1 MITAPIYDRNDP
13 NRRIAQLSGLPAA
26 PSGKLQLSERQLL
39 SIVRVEYYD
48 EKGQTNL
55 LILGTNCV
63 YDLRARVAQSADV
76 LRVLT
81 GDGRLEL
88 EGVGF
93 TWWQTNNDLVIS
105 NNVRTRVRRPAVAG
119 VTNALTGQDL
129 RVTADQFRFN
139 FATNRIMYTGNVR
152 VEDPRLELTC
162 GRLVIGRGPGGTID
176 RLTAQE
182 DVLIRDRMNGGTTTA
197 GEAVYRVEAGQETVE
212 LTGEPHYRE
221 GLREATAERFL
232 LDRTRDSLAAIGEAR
247 LVLPVGGKGAPG
259 LLMLPGAG
267 TAPIPAAGAAAETN
281 RVIDVTAARVTMQL
295 PETNG
300 PIRGVVAETNV
311 VLWDRQQQA
320 RATAQRVRYDA
331 GGRLELE
338 GQPEW
343 TMGGRLVRGDAMI
356 YDMAG
361 PTFRV
366 PGNAFVRLPVRSLM
380 TPASLLGTGA
390 ARTNVVIPTNQVVE
404 IRGRE
409 LTYRDTWLRMEG
421 DVEAR
426 ALTGTQLQG
435 ELRCAA
441 LGVQY
446 SNQLQQARAD
456 GGVRLTQ
463 APVSRADGGVTT
475 RELTCTNLVF
485 TFQGAGQ
492 LERLTAAGPIDARS
506 TDTLPGGRP
515 PIARQLQCQSLEAHF
530 RGTSN
535 IVESATAAGGVRLRQ
550 NDRQATSDRAV
561 YSGTEGRLRLEG
573 RPVVTLPEGQ
583 ITDAETISWDR
594 ATGRIRLNGA
604 FRSQWKSLS
613 LGTNATRLLPQP

>member
-63 YDLRARVAQSADV
+63 YDLRQRVAQSADV

-139 FATNRIMYTGNVR
+139 FATNRISYTGHVR

-162 GRLVIGRGPGGTID
+162 GRLIIGRGAGGSID

-182 DVLIRDRMNGGTTTA
+182 DVVIRDRLGGGTTTA
-197 GEAVYRVEAGQETVE
+197 GEAVYRVEAGFETVE

-232 LDRTRDSLAAIGEAR
+232 LDRTHDSLAAVGNAR
-247 LVLPVGGKGAPG
+247 LVLPIGGKGAPG

-267 TAPIPAAGAAAETN
+267 LTPAPAAKAETN
-281 RVIDVTAARVTMQL
+281 RVIEVTAARVTMFL

-300 PIRGVVAETNV
+300 PVRGVLAETNV

-320 RATAQRVRYDA
+320 RATAQLARYGAD
-331 GGRLELE
+331 GRLELQ

-356 YDMAG
+356 YEAVG
-361 PTFRV
+361 PVFRV

-380 TPASLLGTGA
+380 TPANLLGAGA
-390 ARTNVVIPTNQVVE
+390 ARTNVVIPTNQMVE
-404 IRGRE
+404 IHGRE
-409 LTYRDTWLRMEG
+409 LSYRDTWLRMEG
-421 DVEAR
+421 EVVAQ
-426 ALTGTQLQG
+426 ALAGSERQG
-435 ELRCAA
+435 ELHCAA

-446 SNQLQQARAD
+446 GEHLQQIRAE

-463 APVSRADGGVTT
+463 GPVPRADGGATA

-485 TFQGAGQ
+485 KFNAAGQ
-492 LERLTAAGPIDARS
+492 LDRLEAAGPIDARS
-506 TDTLPGGRP
+506 TDTFTGGRP
-515 PIARQLQCQSLEAHF
+515 PIARQLQCQALEAHF

-535 IVESATAAGGVRLRQ
+535 IVESATATGGVRLRQ
-550 NDRQATSDRAV
+550 NEREATSERAV
-561 YSGTEGRLRLEG
+561 YQGVEGRVRLEG
-573 RPVVTLPEGQ
+573 KPVVTLPEGR

-613 LGTNATRLLPQP
+613 LGTNATRLLPKP